1 MDYYQGVV
9 ADYLSADRAMFVQP
23 ESCIQLHPGASLKK
37 GAHWY
42 CDILAVSFREQSVY
56 LCEVTFSKS
65 LSALLTRL
73 REWDSN
79 WTGVRVALTRDNH
92 IPETWPVPSLGV
104 RARHT
109 ERSAVTQGVGAPRS
123 GHRTARDAPTLVTNL
138 EEVVPWLYSAPHQ
151 LPGSKQSEA

>member
-9 ADYLSADRAMFVQP
+9 ADYLSADRAMFVRP

-79 WTGVRVALTRDNH
+79 WAGVRAALARDNH
-92 IPETWPVPSLGV
+92 IPETWPVRPWAFV
-104 RARHT
+104 P
-109 ERSAVTQGVGAPRS
+109 GAQRDLLSRKVSELLDPDTGPHEMPR
-123 GHRTARDAPTLVTNL
+123 PLVTDL
-138 EEVVPWLYSAPHQ
+138 EEVVPWLYSTPHE
-151 LPGSKQSEA
+151 LPGAKDREA